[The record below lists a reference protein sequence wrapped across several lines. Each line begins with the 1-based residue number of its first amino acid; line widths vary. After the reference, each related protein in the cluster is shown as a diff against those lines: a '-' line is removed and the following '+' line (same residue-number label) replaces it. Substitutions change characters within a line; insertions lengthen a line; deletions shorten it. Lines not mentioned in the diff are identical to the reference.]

1 VAVFEMRGFWDEVE
15 ALEDHVDDDTQFR
28 LLLEGRRLVTRA
40 SRWLVGNRRPPLD
53 IAAAVADYAP
63 GAACLQEALP
73 ELMSDLDR
81 HAWKARV
88 QQFAGPHVPSTLA
101 SWAAAM
107 DALFFTFDIV
117 ESVRGTD
124 KPVRIAG
131 TIHLGLE
138 RRLELGWL
146 RDCILG
152 LPRANIWQTLARS
165 GLRDDLYQTH
175 RAITAAI
182 LNATSANVDVDAAID
197 EWVRAR
203 GPSVE
208 RYIAKLRDVRTVPG
222 NEFATLLVAVGGL
235 ADLIPPGPPR
245 P

>member
-1 VAVFEMRGFWDEVE
+1 V
-15 ALEDHVDDDTQFR
+15 
-28 LLLEGRRLVTRA
+28 RR
-40 SRWLVGNRRPPLD
+40 
-53 IAAAVADYAP
+53 
-63 GAACLQEALP
+63 
-73 ELMSDLDR
+73 
-81 HAWKARV
+81 
-88 QQFAGPHVPSTLA
+88 FAGPDVPSMLA
-101 SWAAAM
+101 SWVAAM

-117 ESVRGTD
+117 DSVRGTEQ
-124 KPVRIAG
+124 PVRIAG
-131 TIHLGLE
+131 TIHFGLE

-146 RDCILG
+146 RDRILG

-165 GLRDDLYQTH
+165 ALRDDLYKTH

-182 LNATSANVDVDAAID
+182 LKAPSTDVEVEAAID

-208 RYIAKLRDVRTVPG
+208 RYIAKLRDVRSAPG

-235 ADLIPPGPPR
+235 ADLIPSGTSR

>member
-1 VAVFEMRGFWDEVE
+1 MGGFWDEVE
-15 ALEDHVDDDTQFR
+15 ALDDLVDDTRQFS

-53 IAAAVADYAP
+53 IAAAVADYGP
-63 GAACLQEALP
+63 GAASLQEALP
-73 ELMSDLDR
+73 ELLSDRDS
-81 HAWKARV
+81 HGWAARV
-88 QQFAGPHVPSTLA
+88 RQFGGPGIPSGLA

-124 KPVRIAG
+124 QPVRAAG
-131 TIHLGLE
+131 TIHFGLE
-138 RRLELGWL
+138 RRLELDWL
-146 RDCILG
+146 RDRIFG
-152 LPRANIWQTLARS
+152 LPRADIWQTLARS
-165 GLRDDLYQTH
+165 ALRDDLYKTH

-182 LNATSANVDVDAAID
+182 LKGTSTDGDGDAEAAID
-197 EWVRAR
+197 QWVSAR

-208 RYIAKLRDVRTVPG
+208 RYIAKLRDVRTAPG

-235 ADLIPPGPPR
+235 ADLIPSEASR